1 MIKKRI
7 LICNF
12 LSAAIL
18 VIVVLLGC
26 FFENQIPSFVFLLL
40 LFSCCLFMLPYLLYS
55 IKPEQEPSAV
65 TWRIF
70 FSIMIGSFLLV
81 FWLCNYTKLKEMFQ
95 VLTLMA
101 FSIALAEYLTRRY
114 LK

>member
-70 FSIMIGSFLLV
+70 FSIMIGCFIFFIGFVICLLKFLKI
-81 FWLCNYTKLKEMFQ
+81 F
-95 VLTLMA
+95 
-101 FSIALAEYLTRRY
+101 
-114 LK
+114 